1 METKTSQI
9 FDAIPVEY
17 RKKCE
22 NGGKIEQIT
31 YVSRNYF
38 GDESKI
44 EKKANVYLPA
54 DNTNSKKYKV
64 LYLMHGIGG
73 NENEWGMNCVTI

>member
-31 YVSRNYF
+31 YVSKNYF

-44 EKKANVYLPA
+44 EKKRTFIFQPTTQLQKNV
-54 DNTNSKKYKV
+54 KFF
-64 LYLMHGIGG
+64 I
-73 NENEWGMNCVTI
+73 